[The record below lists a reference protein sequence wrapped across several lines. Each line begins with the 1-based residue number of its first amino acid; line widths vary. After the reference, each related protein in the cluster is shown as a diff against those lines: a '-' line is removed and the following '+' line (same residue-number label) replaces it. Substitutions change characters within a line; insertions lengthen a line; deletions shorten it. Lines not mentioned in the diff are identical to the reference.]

1 MQNRITISKTK
12 IAPINKL
19 YKSDKYRK
27 PENHIDWQ
35 RYKDLDFIGA
45 SKQGSG
51 KRIYYTEALN
61 NKVNKDYKVSYASD
75 ELTLIQSYKRID
87 FNKLKEFASLT
98 GEKSSFNK
106 ILLGKNNELRPALRS
121 TASKN
126 PMSYRKD
133 YIIMQANKHYSDVR
147 VEVEPTDII
156 IIDIE

>member
-12 IAPINKL
+12 IAPINKI
-19 YKSDKYRK
+19 YSDKYRK

-35 RYKDLDFIGA
+35 RYKDLNFIG
-45 SKQGSG
+45 Q
-51 KRIYYTEALN
+51 RIYYTEALN
-61 NKVNKDYKVSYASD
+61 NKINKDYKVSYASD

-126 PMSYRKD
+126 PISYRKD

-147 VEVEPTDII
+147 VEVEPTDMI
-156 IIDIE
+156 IIDIK

>member
-35 RYKDLDFIGA
+35 RYKDLDFIGE
-45 SKQGSG
+45 
-51 KRIYYTEALN
+51 RIYYTEALN
-61 NKVNKDYKVSYASD
+61 NKVNKDYRVSYASN

-87 FNKLKEFASLT
+87 FNKLKEFARLT

-133 YIIMQANKHYSDVR
+133 YIIMKANKHYSDVR
-147 VEVEPTDII
+147 VEVEPTDMI
-156 IIDIE
+156 IIDIK

>member
-12 IAPINKL
+12 IAPINKI
-19 YKSDKYRK
+19 YQSNKDMFIK

-35 RYKDLDFIGA
+35 RYKDLDFNC
-45 SKQGSG
+45 QH
-51 KRIYYTEALN
+51 RFYTEALN
-61 NKVNKDYKVSYASD
+61 NKVNKDYRVSYASD
-75 ELTLIQSYKRID
+75 SLTLIQSYKRID

-133 YIIMQANKHYSDVR
+133 YIIMKANKHYSDVR
-147 VEVEPTDII
+147 VEVEPTDMI
-156 IIDIE
+156 IIDIK